1 MLGIRGNTQDM
12 YQTINRWI
20 EDDYGLP
27 QSYRRQVNII
37 TMDIVTSIPLLSFT
51 FSNLQG
57 RTTTYNNMST
67 TSMPVRIKIF
77 I

>member
-1 MLGIRGNTQDM
+1 
-12 YQTINRWI
+12 
-20 EDDYGLP
+20 
-27 QSYRRQVNII
+27 
-37 TMDIVTSIPLLSFT
+37 MDIVTSIPLLSFT

-67 TSMPVRIKIF
+67 TSMPVRIKYSYNYQLASEYPNPLPPGTVRLEQITD